1 MLKNSI
7 GTPGESRTP
16 NLLIRS
22 QVPELYPIELR
33 VQKPKILENTYLNGM
48 SKRIKAACSKGYTNL
63 RKIREALCPPNPELL
78 LIATDTEASRAS
90 LGT

>member
-1 MLKNSI
+1 MSDKS

-22 QVPELYPIELR
+22 QALYPIELR
-33 VQKPKILENTYLNGM
+33 VQKPKLKNTYLKGM
-48 SKRIKAACSKGYTNL
+48 SKRIKAAHLKDYSNL
-63 RKIREALCPPNPELL
+63 RKIREALCPPKPELL